1 MSAQRPKKEKGDRL
15 WFRLVIRALPVLVKS
30 YFRIV
35 DLTSRKIFLNRHFEE
50 ELERAGS
57 FAVAGFH
64 GTLLYPCYYCKRFS
78 GVIMVSRSWDGD
90 LMDRCLQAWG
100 YRTARGSS
108 SRDGK
113 EALYEMIDMAKETDC
128 CTGLAVDAPRG
139 PAQIVKM
146 GIVALARE
154 TGQPILP
161 ITSWSTRH
169 VQFNSWDKMILPL
182 PFGTIVMN
190 YGKPIRVPSDLK
202 REDYENVRQEI
213 EKSLLEA
220 LAEAK
225 RKVAELKG
233 IAADTSIE
241 PAARS

>member
-1 MSAQRPKKEKGDRL
+1 MPVQRPKKEKGKRL
-15 WFRLVIRALPVLVKS
+15 WFRIVIHILPWIVKS
-30 YFRIV
+30 YFRFV

-50 ELERAGS
+50 EMERAGS

-90 LMDRCLQAWG
+90 LMATCLRAWG
-100 YRTARGSS
+100 YETARGSS

-113 EALYEMIDMAKETDC
+113 EALHEMIDMAKTTNC

-161 ITSWSTRH
+161 ITSWTTRH
-169 VQFNSWDKMILPL
+169 VQFKSWDKMILPL

-190 YGKPIRVPSDLK
+190 YGKPMRVSRELRK
-202 REDYENVRQEI
+202 EDYEIVRQEI
-213 EKSLLEA
+213 ENSLLQA
-220 LAEAK
+220 LFEAK
-225 RKVAELKG
+225 AKVAELKG
-233 IAADTSIE
+233 LATQTSIKTA
-241 PAARS
+241 PGS